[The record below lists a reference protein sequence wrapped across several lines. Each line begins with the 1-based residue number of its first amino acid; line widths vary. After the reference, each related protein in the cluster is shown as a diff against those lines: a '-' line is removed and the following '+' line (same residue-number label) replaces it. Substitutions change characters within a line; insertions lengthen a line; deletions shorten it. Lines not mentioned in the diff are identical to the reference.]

1 MYHISNIGWGTFA
14 MFWYPEFV
22 APIKPPTNKHLGYPT
37 YVKDTNLDVHI

>member
-1 MYHISNIGWGTFA
+1 ML
-14 MFWYPEFV
+14 WYPKFV